1 MRITMKHVRGLTV
14 LATAV
19 LLFSFSSGPAMAK
32 DSKPD
37 QSSKQAEYPAA
48 TRTEPTLDLRSVEDQ
63 KNLKNGLDAVA
74 VGDPEKARQVLQP
87 LVDGSKSKY
96 AQALALQGLATLKY
110 KSNDLKG
117 AIALLQRSLEI
128 GVIPNDTYFQ
138 LEYELAQFQVADEQY
153 QPALDTVAKWR
164 AEGKKETAA
173 SYALEGN
180 ALYRLEKYPQAIV
193 AIKKAQ
199 SMGGKQESSWNQILM
214 ASYAET
220 GQNDQAAALAQQ
232 QMASNPDDPNA
243 LSNAAAVLMQAHKYP
258 EAIQM
263 MEKARSG
270 GTLNSESAYINLAK
284 LYLITGQ
291 ETSDPAPNANKA
303 SQVLEEGISKGV
315 LKPSADSYVLLAQA
329 AEMSN
334 HSSAAM
340 DAYNKAIPLAK
351 DGDPAL
357 RAGRLLLSENKN
369 SQAKVMI
376 QQALDK
382 GVKSKGKAYML
393 LAEAERGLKNKPAAI
408 TAMKKAAL
416 EPDTAAKA
424 KAWLKHAGAG

>member
-1 MRITMKHVRGLTV
+1 MKHVRGLTV
-14 LATAV
+14 LATAA
-19 LLFSFSSGPAMAK
+19 LLFSVSSGPVMAK
-32 DSKPD
+32 DTKPD
-37 QSSKQAEYPAA
+37 QTTKQAEYPAT
-48 TRTEPTLDLRSVEDQ
+48 TRAEPKLDLTSREDQ
-63 KNLKNGLDAVA
+63 QNLKDGLDAVA
-74 VGDPEKARQVLQP
+74 AGDSAKAKQLLQP

-96 AQALALQGLATLKY
+96 AQALSLQGLATLKY
-110 KSNDLKG
+110 NAQDFKG
-117 AIALLQRSLEI
+117 AIALLQRSLAI
-128 GVIPNDTYFQ
+128 GVLPNDTYFQ
-138 LEYELAQFQVADEQY
+138 LEYELAQFQIADEQY

-173 SYALEGN
+173 SYGLEGN
-180 ALYRLEKYPQAIV
+180 AYYRLEKYPQAIA

-199 SMGGKQESSWNQILM
+199 SMGGKQEPSWSQILM

-220 GQNDQAAALAQQ
+220 GQSNEAAAVAQQ
-232 QMASNPDDPNA
+232 QITSNPDDPNA
-243 LSNAAAVLMQAHKYP
+243 LSNAAVVLMQAQKYP

-263 MEKARSG
+263 MEKARSSG
-270 GTLNSESAYINLAK
+270 ALKTESGYVNLAK

-291 ETSDPAPNANKA
+291 EASDPAPNADKA
-303 SQVLEEGISKGV
+303 TQVLEEGMTKGIV
-315 LKPSADSYVLLAQA
+315 KPSADSYVLLAQA

-334 HSSAAM
+334 HTSMAM

-357 RAGRLLLSENKN
+357 RAGRLLLTEKKN
-369 SQAKVMI
+369 SQARAMI
-376 QQALDK
+376 KQALDK

-408 TAMKKAAL
+408 AAMKQAAQ

-424 KAWLKHAGAG
+424 KAWLKNAGAG